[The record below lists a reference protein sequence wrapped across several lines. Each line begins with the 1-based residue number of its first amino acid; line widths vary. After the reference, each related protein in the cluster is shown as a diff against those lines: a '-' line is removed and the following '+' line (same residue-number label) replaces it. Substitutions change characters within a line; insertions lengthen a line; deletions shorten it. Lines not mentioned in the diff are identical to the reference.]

1 MKILVLGAGMY
12 VIGRGTDGPGTIL
25 PSLVQLSKQQP
36 IDEVIIAARQATN
49 AVQVNECAASLNLKL
64 STSLKCRYVTLSS
77 DEPDKCVEQLVEEY
91 AVDACIVSTP
101 DHTHA
106 AYLCALLRRK
116 IPVLVVKP
124 FVASLAQAR
133 EVLALQKTSGS
144 YGAVE
149 FHKRFDD
156 SNLYARQVV
165 QTDTLGDP
173 LYITVDYSQRISIP
187 TETFAAWS
195 DKTNI
200 FQYLAVHYVDLI
212 YFITGYLPKRLTA
225 VAMEEV
231 LKSRGINTPDSIH
244 VTIEWQHPVSKKRLI
259 SVINC
264 NWIDP
269 TTTSAMSDQG
279 FKIVG
284 AKGRLTCDQKH
295 RGIELVTEDQGV
307 QHINPYFS
315 DFSTG
320 PDMAPVYQGYGYK
333 SIAQFVMDVSA
344 LKADKTSVNV
354 LNQTRPTFAQAMV
367 SQAVIEAVN
376 LALLKPLGWHKIPSW
391 N

>member
-12 VIGRGTDGPGTIL
+12 VTGKGSDGPGTIL
-25 PSLVQLSKQQP
+25 PSLVQLSTELP
-36 IDEVIIAARQATN
+36 IHEVIIAARQATN
-49 AVQVNECAASLNLKL
+49 AEQVNQCAKALNQQLGAGL
-64 STSLKCRYVTLSS
+64 QCRYVTLSS
-77 DEPDKCVEQLVEEY
+77 DEPDKCVALLLEEHTF
-91 AVDACIVSTP
+91 DACIVSTP

-106 AYLCALLRRK
+106 AYLCALLQRK
-116 IPVLVVKP
+116 VPTLVVKP
-124 FVASLAQAR
+124 FVATLEEAKD
-133 EVLALQKTSGS
+133 VLALQNNAGG

-149 FHKRFDD
+149 FHKRFDE
-156 SNLYARQVV
+156 SNLYARQLVRAA
-165 QTDTLGDP
+165 TLGDP

-225 VAMEEV
+225 VAMEEL

-244 VTIEWQHPVSKKRLI
+244 VTIEWRHPISDRRLV

-279 FKIVG
+279 FKIIG
-284 AKGRLTCDQKH
+284 TKGRLECDQKH
-295 RGIELVTEDQGV
+295 RGIELVTEDRGV

-320 PDMAPVYQGYGYK
+320 PDMTSVYRGYGFK
-333 SIAQFVMDVSA
+333 SIARFVLDATALINEQTTVS
-344 LKADKTSVNV
+344 V
-354 LNQTRPTFAQAMV
+354 LNQTRPTFAEAMV

-376 LALLKPLGWHKIPSW
+376 QALLVAPAWHDIPDW